1 MYIAPNTQ
9 IYVLAAVPLD
19 STYEH
24 TIYWSNANAQY
35 SYMYS
40 KSKWGFDQQSYQRVR
55 RGFIRVNKKADDLYD
70 CNYVMF
76 QNTNFGNKW
85 FYAFI
90 KSVEYINNEVSE
102 IEFVIDVMQTW
113 AFDYTIMQ
121 CFVEREHT
129 ASDNLYEHLLEEN
142 LNLGSEYKCNRTDTY
157 DMGAMA
163 VCALINKNTESGGA
177 GSGRYINGVYTPL
190 RVIAGI
196 PANDPAAVDA
206 VLNQFLEDEIV
217 AVYEYPLKFGDASTT
232 VPYSEQKVINKW
244 QGTLD
249 GYTPRNRKLYS
260 YPFNFLLVSN
270 GSGQTG
276 QFRWEYFGTTN
287 ATFVFRGVFV
297 STAAC
302 IGYPISYRGI
312 SPDYDDGLV
321 MSNFPQCAWSG
332 DTFKAWWAQNKASF
346 VTSGIS
352 SVLSGVSVGAAS
364 GALVGMP
371 IAGAVAGGLKS
382 AGSQI
387 AASLAKIQDI
397 KATPNQTHGQT
408 QTDSLNVGINRLG
421 FRFYSMSIDY
431 QHAEMIDNYFD
442 RYGYTCHKVKV
453 PNHNVRPHWTYTKT
467 IGCTIRGSIPVDDM
481 NLICKIYDNGITFW
495 NNPDEIG
502 NYSLDNRV

>member
-24 TIYWSNANAQY
+24 TIWWANANAQY
-35 SYMYS
+35 TYMRG
-40 KSKWGFDQQSYQRVR
+40 KAKWGFDQQSYQRVR
-55 RGFIRVNKKADDLYD
+55 RGFIRVNKVADDLYD

-113 AFDYTIMQ
+113 SFDYTIMQ

-129 ASDNLYEHLLEEN
+129 ADDVLFGHIGSEN
-142 LNLGSEYKCNRTDTY
+142 LEIGDEYTCNAVDEF
-157 DMGAMA
+157 DMSAMSIC
-163 VCALINKNTESGGA
+163 VLINKNTESGGQ
-177 GSGRYINGVYTPL
+177 STGRFVNGMYTPL
-190 RVIAGI
+190 SVVAGI
-196 PANDPAAVDA
+196 PATAVSAIDA
-206 VLNQFLEDEIV
+206 VLNQYLEDEIV
-217 AVYEYPLKFGDASTT
+217 AVYEYPSIFGDASTSSA
-232 VPYSEQKVINKW
+232 YSGNKTINLYT
-244 QGTLD
+244 GALN
-249 GYTPRNRKLYS
+249 GYTPRNRKLYC
-260 YPFNFLLVSN
+260 YPYNFLLVSN
-270 GSGQTG
+270 NSGQIAEYH
-276 QFRWEYFGTTN
+276 WEDFSGTPS
-287 ATFVFRGVFV
+287 FIIRGVFV
-297 STAAC
+297 STPSAFC
-302 IGYPISYRGI
+302 YPSHYRGMTAA
-312 SPDYDDGLV
+312 YDDGIVL
-321 MSNFPQCAWSG
+321 SNFPQCAWSG

-352 SVLSGVSVGAAS
+352 TVLSGIATGVGA
-364 GALVGMP
+364 GVLTGNPIVG
-371 IAGAVAGGLKS
+371 IGTGLTTAGGD
-382 AGSQI
+382 I
-387 AASLAKIQDI
+387 AAKMAQVHDI
-397 KATPNQTHGQT
+397 KSTPNQTHGQT
-408 QTDSLNVGINRLG
+408 QTDSLNASIGRVQFN
-421 FRFYSMSIDY
+421 FYSMSIKAEY
-431 QHAEMIDNYFD
+431 AEMIDNYFD
-442 RYGYTCHKVKV
+442 RYGYICHKIKV